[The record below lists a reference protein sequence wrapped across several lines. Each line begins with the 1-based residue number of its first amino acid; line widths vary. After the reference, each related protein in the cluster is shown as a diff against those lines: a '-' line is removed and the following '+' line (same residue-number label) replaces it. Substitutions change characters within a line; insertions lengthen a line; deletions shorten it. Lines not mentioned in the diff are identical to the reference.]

1 MPTLAGIKKLEGKL
15 VIITAKTGSV
25 YFGRLSGIKKPS
37 QDKVDSSI
45 GRANFIY
52 TGWDVACPDRS
63 QADNFPILAEDS
75 VTQFSSYEQLTRIL
89 KKHNYKI

>member
-1 MPTLAGIKKLEGKL
+1 MPTLKKLKKLEGKL

-25 YFGRLSGIKKPS
+25 YFGRLSDIKEPS

-45 GRANFIY
+45 GRANFVY
-52 TGWDVACPDRS
+52 TAWGIACPDTS

-75 VTQFSSYEQLTRIL
+75 VTPFSSYKQLTRIL